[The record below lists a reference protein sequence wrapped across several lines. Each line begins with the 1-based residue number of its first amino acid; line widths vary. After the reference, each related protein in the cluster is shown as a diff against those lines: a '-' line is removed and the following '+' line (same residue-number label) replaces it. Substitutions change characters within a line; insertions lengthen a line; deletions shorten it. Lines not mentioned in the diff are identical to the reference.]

1 MKKSAKLFA
10 VVLTLLL
17 LPTLALAASPW
28 TEKATYQEKAAAK
41 FAFGMKNLLFGWSAL
56 VTPNRCEMAAE
67 KKECKYC
74 PLTGLYLAIVNT
86 AGGAVHAATFLIPV
100 DVPLPNNGTQF
111 LK

>member
-1 MKKSAKLFA
+1 MCLDICRACLGGLNEF
-10 VVLTLLL
+10 
-17 LPTLALAASPW
+17 LPRIARL
-28 TEKATYQEKAAAK
+28 
-41 FAFGMKNLLFGWSAL
+41 FGMKNVLFGWTAL

-100 DVPLPNNGTQF
+100 DIPLPNNGTQF
-111 LK
+111 VK